1 MKTKSIIAGMLSTML
16 LAVGC
21 NKEDGGN
28 RVTPEAGVKTY
39 ASFSVSLLNQSTRAA
54 SIDPNAVTEETK
66 ISDLYIYIFNGG
78 VLETKGQITLN
89 TDNKGT
95 TALATT
101 TGTKTIYA
109 VPNYE
114 ATGAIGS
121 LQSDFEKQ
129 LIDATDIAEENGFF
143 MAGKTEATLTEKTQ
157 EQAIEDANLIKISV
171 ARGAAKVQMQFG
183 TNVPVK
189 PVVNA
194 TVSNVKFT
202 LAQQNSQ
209 TYLAK
214 LIAGEFSPKGK
225 TAEQQDNDNNGTY
238 DHLTKLPTTDD
249 ELKWINAGTTYQ
261 NTYATSKYLAENVN
275 EAPTTGNTSY
285 VLVELTVKPT
295 QTSDASG
302 NFSSSNLGEN
312 ADFWVIVKHDAA
324 SGDIIFAA
332 KEDAQNVNKIL
343 YFAAESDANTYL
355 TTNTANLTNY
365 KVVKYEKGKSYYR
378 LNIRDIRENNLTKKY
393 AVNRNHYYKVNITEI
408 SNLGF
413 NAAAG
418 TIPTNPTTPLE
429 TQTYISAD
437 ITIEAWTVVDMNE
450 PLG

>member
-54 SIDPNAVTEETK
+54 SNDLNAAAEETK

-78 VLETKGQITLN
+78 VLETKGKITLGV
-89 TDNKGT
+89 DNKGI

-109 VPNYE
+109 VANYNN
-114 ATGAIGS
+114 AQRAIGS

-129 LIDATDIAEENGFF
+129 LIAATDIAEENGFF
-143 MAGKTEATLTEKTQ
+143 MAGKTEATLTKQTEEEAKQ
-157 EQAIEDANLIKISV
+157 DAKLIKISV
-171 ARGAAKVQMQFG
+171 ARGAAKVQMQFEA
-183 TNVPVK
+183 NVPVK

-194 TVSNVKFT
+194 TVANAKFT

-214 LIAGEFSPKGK
+214 LIVEGFSPKGK
-225 TAEQQDNDNNGTY
+225 KAEQQDNDNDGTY
-238 DHLTKLPTTDD
+238 DHLTKLPTTDV
-249 ELKWINAGTTYQ
+249 EFKWINAATTYQ
-261 NTYATSKYLAENVN
+261 NTYANSKYLAENVN

-285 VLVELTVKPT
+285 VLVSLQVTPQAKADGTGAVTATPLTPGTTFYVLAKK
-295 QTSDASG
+295 
-302 NFSSSNLGEN
+302 E
-312 ADFWVIVKHDAA
+312 AA
-324 SGDIIFAA
+324 SGKITFAT
-332 KEDAQNVNKIL
+332 KEDKIL
-343 YFAAESDANTYL
+343 YFEQETDATTYKNAQVDL
-355 TTNTANLTNY
+355 ATYEVLAYTN
-365 KVVKYEKGKSYYR
+365 GISYYR
-378 LNIRDIRENNLTKKY
+378 LNIRDIRETTLTKKY

-413 NAAAG
+413 NTAAG
-418 TIPTNPTTPLE
+418 TIPTEPTTPLE
-429 TQTYISAD
+429 TQTHISAD
-437 ITIEAWTVVDMNE
+437 ITIEPWTVVDMNE

>member
-1 MKTKSIIAGMLSTML
+1 MRTKSIIAGMLSTML

-54 SIDPNAVTEETK
+54 SNDPNAVTEETK
-66 ISDLYIYIFNGG
+66 ISHLYIYIFNGG
-78 VLETKGQITLN
+78 VLETKGQITLDVN
-89 TDNKGT
+89 NKGT

-109 VPNYE
+109 VPNYD
-114 ATGAIGS
+114 AKGAIGS

-129 LIDATDIAEENGFF
+129 LIAATDIAEENGFF
-143 MAGKTEATLTEKTQ
+143 MAGKKEATLTEQ
-157 EQAIEDANLIKISV
+157 DEDAAIANPIAITV

-189 PVVNA
+189 SVVNA
-194 TVSNVKFT
+194 KVANAKFT
-202 LAQQNSQ
+202 LAQQNTQ
-209 TYLAK
+209 MYLAK
-214 LIAGEFSPKGK
+214 LIAGEFSPKGE
-225 TAEQQDNDNNGTY
+225 TAEQTDTDQDGTY
-238 DHLTKLPTTDD
+238 DHLMKLPSTDD
-249 ELKWINAGTTYQ
+249 ELKWINAGQTYQ

-275 EAPTTGNTSY
+275 KTPTTGNTSY
-285 VLVELTVKPT
+285 VLVSLQVTPQATADATGNVTATPLTPNTTFYVLAKKDA
-295 QTSDASG
+295 TSG
-302 NFSSSNLGEN
+302 K
-312 ADFWVIVKHDAA
+312 IT
-324 SGDIIFAA
+324 FAT
-332 KEDAQNVNKIL
+332 KDDKIL
-343 YFAAESDANTYL
+343 YFEQNADATTYKGTQVNL
-355 TTNTANLTNY
+355 NDYEVLEYTN
-365 KVVKYEKGKSYYR
+365 GISYYR
-378 LNIRDIRENNLTKKY
+378 LNIRDIRKTALTEKY

-413 NAAAG
+413 NTATG
-418 TIPTNPTTPLE
+418 TIPTEPTTPLE

-437 ITIEAWTVVDMNE
+437 ITIETWTVVDMNE

>member
-39 ASFSVSLLNQSTRAA
+39 ASFSVSLLNQSTRTA
-54 SIDPNAVTEETK
+54 STDPNAVTEETK
-66 ISDLYIYIFNGG
+66 IHDLYIYIFNGG
-78 VLETKGQITLN
+78 VLETKGQITLDIN
-89 TDNKGT
+89 NKGT

-109 VPNYE
+109 VPNYN
-114 ATGAIGS
+114 AKGDIGS

-143 MAGKTEATLTEKTQ
+143 MAGKTEATLTERTEEVAKQ
-157 EQAIEDANLIKISV
+157 EANLIQISV

-194 TVSNVKFT
+194 TVTNARFT
-202 LAQQNSQ
+202 LAQQNSH

-214 LIAGEFSPKGK
+214 LVDGVSPKGK
-225 TAEQQDNDNNGTY
+225 KAEQLDDDNDGTY
-238 DHLTKLPTTDD
+238 DHLMKLPTTDD
-249 ELKWINAGTTYQ
+249 ELKWIDARTTYQ

-275 EAPTTGNTSY
+275 QTPTTGNTSY
-285 VLVELTVKPT
+285 VLVSLQVTPQAKADGTGAVIATPLMPGTTFYVLAKKEPT
-295 QTSDASG
+295 SG
-302 NFSSSNLGEN
+302 K
-312 ADFWVIVKHDAA
+312 IT
-324 SGDIIFAA
+324 FAL
-332 KEDAQNVNKIL
+332 KDNQIL
-343 YFAAESDANTYL
+343 YFEQETDATTYKTAQGTILNDYEVL
-355 TTNTANLTNY
+355 TYTN
-365 KVVKYEKGKSYYR
+365 GISYYR
-378 LNIRDIRENNLTKKY
+378 LNIRDIRKTALTEKY

-413 NAAAG
+413 NTAAG
-418 TIPTNPTTPLE
+418 TIPTEPTTPLE

>member
-54 SIDPNAVTEETK
+54 SNDLNAVEAETK
-66 ISDLYIYIFNGG
+66 ISELYIYIFNGG
-78 VLETKGQITLN
+78 VLETKGKITLN
-89 TDNKGT
+89 TANKGT

-109 VPNYE
+109 VPNYN
-114 ATGAIGS
+114 ATGDIGL

-129 LIDATDIAEENGFF
+129 LIAATDIAEENGFF

-157 EQAIEDANLIKISV
+157 VQAIEEANLIKISV

-183 TNVPVK
+183 PNVPVK

-194 TVSNVKFT
+194 TVANAKFT

-209 TYLAK
+209 MYLAK

-225 TAEQQDNDNNGTY
+225 TVEQTDADTDGTY
-238 DHLTKLPTTDD
+238 DHLAKLPTTDD
-249 ELKWINAGTTYQ
+249 EFNWINAGTTYQ
-261 NTYATSKYLAENVN
+261 NTYDNSKYLAENVN
-275 EAPTTGNTSY
+275 QTPTTGNTSY
-285 VLVELTVKPT
+285 VLVSLRVTPNAKADNTGTVTNGGFTAGATFYVLAKKELT
-295 QTSDASG
+295 SG
-302 NFSSSNLGEN
+302 K
-312 ADFWVIVKHDAA
+312 IT
-324 SGDIIFAA
+324 FAL
-332 KEDAQNVNKIL
+332 KDNQIL
-343 YFAAESDANTYL
+343 YFQQKVDATTYKNAQVDL
-355 TTNTANLTNY
+355 ATYEVLEYTN
-365 KVVKYEKGKSYYR
+365 GISYYR
-378 LNIRDIRENNLTKKY
+378 LNIRDIRETTLTKKY

-413 NAAAG
+413 NTATG
-418 TIPTNPTTPLE
+418 TIPTEPTTPLE

-437 ITIEAWTVVDMNE
+437 ITIEPWTVVDMNE

>member
-39 ASFSVSLLNQSTRAA
+39 ASFSVSLLNQSTRAT
-54 SIDPNAVTEETK
+54 SNDPNAVTEETK
-66 ISDLYIYIFNGG
+66 IHDLYIYIFNGG
-78 VLETKGQITLN
+78 VLETKGQITLDIN
-89 TDNKGT
+89 NKGT

-109 VPNYE
+109 VANYNN
-114 ATGAIGS
+114 AKGDIGS

-129 LIDATDIAEENGFF
+129 LIAATDIAEENGFF
-143 MAGKTEATLTEKTQ
+143 MAGKMEATLTERTEEEAKQ
-157 EQAIEDANLIKISV
+157 EANLIQISV

-194 TVSNVKFT
+194 TVTNARFT
-202 LAQQNSQ
+202 LAQQNSH

-214 LIAGEFSPKGK
+214 LVDGVSPKGK
-225 TAEQQDNDNNGTY
+225 KAEQLDDDNDGTY
-238 DHLTKLPTTDD
+238 DHLMKLPTTDD
-249 ELKWINAGTTYQ
+249 ELKWIDARTTYQ

-275 EAPTTGNTSY
+275 QTPTTGNTSY
-285 VLVELTVKPT
+285 VLVSLQVTPQAKADGTGAVIATPLMPGTTFYVLAKKEPT
-295 QTSDASG
+295 SG
-302 NFSSSNLGEN
+302 K
-312 ADFWVIVKHDAA
+312 IT
-324 SGDIIFAA
+324 FAL
-332 KEDAQNVNKIL
+332 KDNQIL
-343 YFAAESDANTYL
+343 YFEQETDATTYKTAQGTILNDYEVL
-355 TTNTANLTNY
+355 TYTN
-365 KVVKYEKGKSYYR
+365 GISYYR
-378 LNIRDIRENNLTKKY
+378 LNIRDIRKTALTEKY

-413 NAAAG
+413 NTAAG
-418 TIPTNPTTPLE
+418 TIPTEPTTPLE

>member
-54 SIDPNAVTEETK
+54 SSDPNAVTEEIK
-66 ISDLYIYIFNGG
+66 IHDLYIYIFNGG
-78 VLETKGQITLN
+78 VLETKGQITLDIN
-89 TDNKGT
+89 NKGT

-109 VPNYE
+109 VPNYN
-114 ATGAIGS
+114 AKGDIGS

-129 LIDATDIAEENGFF
+129 LIDATDIAEENDFF
-143 MAGKTEATLTEKTQ
+143 MAGKTEATLTERTEEVAKQ
-157 EQAIEDANLIKISV
+157 EANLIQISV

-194 TVSNVKFT
+194 TVTNARFT
-202 LAQQNSQ
+202 LAQQNSH

-214 LIAGEFSPKGK
+214 LVDGVSPKGK
-225 TAEQQDNDNNGTY
+225 KAEQLDDDNDGTY
-238 DHLTKLPTTDD
+238 DHLMKLPTTDD
-249 ELKWINAGTTYQ
+249 ELKWIDARTTYQ

-275 EAPTTGNTSY
+275 QTPTTGNTSY
-285 VLVELTVKPT
+285 VLVSLQVTPQAKADGTGAVIATPLMPGTTFYVLAKKEPT
-295 QTSDASG
+295 SG
-302 NFSSSNLGEN
+302 K
-312 ADFWVIVKHDAA
+312 IT
-324 SGDIIFAA
+324 FAL
-332 KEDAQNVNKIL
+332 KDNQIL
-343 YFAAESDANTYL
+343 YFEQETDATTYKTAQGTILNDYEVL
-355 TTNTANLTNY
+355 TYTN
-365 KVVKYEKGKSYYR
+365 GISYYR
-378 LNIRDIRENNLTKKY
+378 LNIRDIRKTALTEKY

-413 NAAAG
+413 NTAAG
-418 TIPTNPTTPLE
+418 TIPTEPTTPLE

>member
-39 ASFSVSLLNQSTRAA
+39 ASFSVSLLNQSTRAT
-54 SIDPNAVTEETK
+54 SNDPNAVTEETK
-66 ISDLYIYIFNGG
+66 IHDLYIYIFNGG
-78 VLETKGQITLN
+78 VLETKGQINLN
-89 TDNKGT
+89 ANNKGT
-95 TALATT
+95 SALATT

-109 VPNYE
+109 VANYNK
-114 ATGAIGS
+114 AKGDIGS

-129 LIDATDIAEENGFF
+129 LIAATDIADENGFF
-143 MAGKTEATLTEKTQ
+143 MAGKTEATLTKRTEEEAKQ
-157 EQAIEDANLIKISV
+157 EANLIQISV

-194 TVSNVKFT
+194 TVTNARFT
-202 LAQQNSQ
+202 LAQQNSH

-214 LIAGEFSPKGK
+214 LIVNGFSSKGK
-225 TAEQQDNDNNGTY
+225 RVEQTDTDRDGTY

-249 ELKWINAGTTYQ
+249 ELKWINAVTTYD
-261 NTYATSKYLAENVN
+261 NAFDNSKYLAENVN
-275 EAPTTGNTSY
+275 ENPTTGNTSY
-285 VLVELTVKPT
+285 VLVSLQVTPQTKADGTGAVIATPLTPGTTFYVLAKKDA
-295 QTSDASG
+295 TSG
-302 NFSSSNLGEN
+302 K
-312 ADFWVIVKHDAA
+312 IT
-324 SGDIIFAA
+324 FAT
-332 KEDAQNVNKIL
+332 KDDKIL
-343 YFAAESDANTYL
+343 YFEQNADATTYKGTQVNL
-355 TTNTANLTNY
+355 NDYEVLEYTN
-365 KVVKYEKGKSYYR
+365 GISYYR
-378 LNIRDIRENNLTKKY
+378 LNIRDIRKTALIEKY

-413 NAAAG
+413 NTATG
-418 TIPTNPTTPLE
+418 TIPTDPTTPLE

-437 ITIEAWTVVDMNE
+437 ITIETWTVVDMNE

>member
-39 ASFSVSLLNQSTRAA
+39 ASFSVSLLNQSTRAT
-54 SIDPNAVTEETK
+54 SNDSNAVAEEIK
-66 ISDLYIYIFNGG
+66 INHLYIYIFNGG
-78 VLETKGQITLN
+78 VLETKGEISLD

-114 ATGAIGS
+114 AIGAIGS

-143 MAGKTEATLTEKTQ
+143 MAGKTEATLIERTEDEAKQ
-157 EQAIEDANLIKISV
+157 DVNLIDISV

-194 TVSNVKFT
+194 SVAEAKFS

-209 TYLAK
+209 MYLAK
-214 LIAGEFSPKGK
+214 LTAGEFSPKGK
-225 TAEQQDNDNNGTY
+225 TAEQKDDDQDGTY
-238 DHLTKLPTTDD
+238 DHLTKLPQADAI
-249 ELKWINAGTTYQ
+249 KWTAGLTAYDNAFANSQ
-261 NTYATSKYLAENVN
+261 YLAENVN
-275 EAPTTGNTSY
+275 QTPTTGNTSY
-285 VLVELTVKPT
+285 VLVSLQVTPQATADATGNVTQPALTPGTTFYVLAKKELT
-295 QTSDASG
+295 SG
-302 NFSSSNLGEN
+302 K
-312 ADFWVIVKHDAA
+312 IT
-324 SGDIIFAA
+324 FAT
-332 KEDAQNVNKIL
+332 KDDKIL
-343 YFAAESDANTYL
+343 YFKQESDAAAYKAAQGVDLAAYDVETY
-355 TTNTANLTNY
+355 TN
-365 KVVKYEKGKSYYR
+365 GISYYR
-378 LNIRDIRENNLTKKY
+378 LNIRDIRETTLTKKY

-413 NAAAG
+413 NTAAG
-418 TIPTNPTTPLE
+418 TIPTDPTTPLE
-429 TQTYISAD
+429 TQTHISAD
-437 ITIEAWTVVDMNE
+437 ITIEPWTVVDMNE

>member
-1 MKTKSIIAGMLSTML
+1 MKTKSIIVGMLSTML

-28 RVTPEAGVKTY
+28 LVTPEAGVKTY

-54 SIDPNAVTEETK
+54 SNDPNAVAEETK

-109 VPNYE
+109 VPNYN
-114 ATGAIGS
+114 AKGDIGS

-129 LIDATDIAEENGFF
+129 LIAATDIAEENGFF
-143 MAGKTEATLTEKTQ
+143 MAGKTEATLTKRTEDEAKQ
-157 EQAIEDANLIKISV
+157 EVNLIQISV

-189 PVVNA
+189 SVVNA
-194 TVSNVKFT
+194 TVANAKFT

-214 LIAGEFSPKGK
+214 LIEGFSPKGK
-225 TAEQQDNDNNGTY
+225 GTEQTDANQDGTY
-238 DHLTKLPTTDD
+238 DHLMKLPTTND
-249 ELKWINAGTTYQ
+249 ELKWIDAETTYQ

-275 EAPTTGNTSY
+275 ENPTTGNTSY
-285 VLVELTVKPT
+285 VLVSLQVTPQATADATGNVTATPLTPGTTFYVLAKKEV
-295 QTSDASG
+295 ASG
-302 NFSSSNLGEN
+302 K
-312 ADFWVIVKHDAA
+312 IT
-324 SGDIIFAA
+324 FAL
-332 KEDAQNVNKIL
+332 KDTQIL
-343 YFAAESDANTYL
+343 YFKQEADANAYKTVDQNVADYEVLTY
-355 TTNTANLTNY
+355 TN
-365 KVVKYEKGKSYYR
+365 GISYYR
-378 LNIRDIRENNLTKKY
+378 LNIRDIRENEQTKKY

-413 NAAAG
+413 NTAAG
-418 TIPTNPTTPLE
+418 TIPTEPTTPLE

>member
-39 ASFSVSLLNQSTRAA
+39 ASFSVSLLNQSTRAT
-54 SIDPNAVTEETK
+54 SNDPNAVTEETK
-66 ISDLYIYIFNGG
+66 IHDLYIYIFNGG
-78 VLETKGQITLN
+78 VLETKGKITLN

-109 VPNYE
+109 VANYNNALE
-114 ATGAIGS
+114 AIGS

-129 LIDATDIAEENGFF
+129 LIAATDIAEENGFF
-143 MAGKTEATLTEKTQ
+143 MAGKTEATLTERTEDEATQ
-157 EQAIEDANLIKISV
+157 DANLIKIPV
-171 ARGAAKVQMQFG
+171 ARGAAKVQMQFVA
-183 TNVPVK
+183 NVPVK

-194 TVSNVKFT
+194 TVANAKFT

-209 TYLAK
+209 MYLAK
-214 LIAGEFSPKGK
+214 LTAGEFSPKGK
-225 TAEQQDNDNNGTY
+225 TDEQKDTDNDGTY
-238 DHLTKLPTTDD
+238 DHLTKLPTTDN

-275 EAPTTGNTSY
+275 QTPTTGNTSY
-285 VLVELTVKPT
+285 VLVSLQVTPQAK
-295 QTSDASG
+295 A
-302 NFSSSNLGEN
+302 
-312 ADFWVIVKHDAA
+312 DAA
-324 SGDIIFAA
+324 GTVTNGGFTAGTTFYVLAKKDATSGKITFAL
-332 KEDAQNVNKIL
+332 KDNQIL
-343 YFAAESDANTYL
+343 YFGQETDATTYKNAQGDL
-355 TTNTANLTNY
+355 ATYEVLEYTN
-365 KVVKYEKGKSYYR
+365 GISYYR
-378 LNIRDIRENNLTKKY
+378 LNIRDIRETTLTKKY

-413 NAAAG
+413 NTAAG
-418 TIPTNPTTPLE
+418 TIPTEPTTPLE
-429 TQTYISAD
+429 TQTHISAD
-437 ITIEAWTVVDMNE
+437 ITIEPWTVVDMNE

>member
-1 MKTKSIIAGMLSTML
+1 M
-16 LAVGC
+16 
-21 NKEDGGN
+21 
-28 RVTPEAGVKTY
+28 
-39 ASFSVSLLNQSTRAA
+39 F
-54 SIDPNAVTEETK
+54 
-66 ISDLYIYIFNGG
+66 
-78 VLETKGQITLN
+78 
-89 TDNKGT
+89 
-95 TALATT
+95 
-101 TGTKTIYA
+101 
-109 VPNYE
+109 
-114 ATGAIGS
+114 
-121 LQSDFEKQ
+121 
-129 LIDATDIAEENGFF
+129 
-143 MAGKTEATLTEKTQ
+143 
-157 EQAIEDANLIKISV
+157 
-171 ARGAAKVQMQFG
+171 
-183 TNVPVK
+183 
-189 PVVNA
+189 
-194 TVSNVKFT
+194 
-202 LAQQNSQ
+202 
-209 TYLAK
+209 LAK
-214 LIAGEFSPKGK
+214 YTYGYMGDVGQ
-225 TAEQQDNDNNGTY
+225 TDTDNNGTY

-249 ELKWINAGTTYQ
+249 ELKWINAVTTYD
-261 NTYATSKYLAENVN
+261 NAFNNSKYLAENVN
-275 EAPTTGNTSY
+275 QTPTTGNTSY

>member
-54 SIDPNAVTEETK
+54 SNDPNAVETETK

-78 VLETKGQITLN
+78 VLETKGKITLGV
-89 TDNKGT
+89 DNKGT
-95 TALATT
+95 SALATT

-109 VPNYE
+109 VPNYS
-114 ATGAIGS
+114 AKGAIGS

-129 LIDATDIAEENGFF
+129 LIAATDIAEENGFF
-143 MAGKTEATLTEKTQ
+143 MAGKTEATLTKRTEEEAKQ
-157 EQAIEDANLIKISV
+157 EANLIQISV

-194 TVSNVKFT
+194 TVTNARFT
-202 LAQQNSQ
+202 LAQQNSH

-214 LIAGEFSPKGK
+214 LVDGVSPKGK
-225 TAEQQDNDNNGTY
+225 KAEQEDKENDGTY
-238 DHLTKLPTTDD
+238 DHLMKLPTTDD
-249 ELKWINAGTTYQ
+249 EFKWINAGTTYQ

-275 EAPTTGNTSY
+275 ENPTTGNTSY
-285 VLVELTVKPT
+285 VLVSLQVTPLAKANGDGNVIETPLTPGTTFYV
-295 QTSDASG
+295 
-302 NFSSSNLGEN
+302 L
-312 ADFWVIVKHDAA
+312 
-324 SGDIIFAA
+324 A
-332 KEDAQNVNKIL
+332 KEEVSSGKITFASKDDKIL
-343 YFAAESDANTYL
+343 YFEQETDANTYK
-355 TTNTANLTNY
+355 TVDQSVADY
-365 KVVKYEKGKSYYR
+365 KVLKYTNGISYYR
-378 LNIRDIRENNLTKKY
+378 LNIRDIRKTNLTEKY

-413 NAAAG
+413 NTAAG
-418 TIPTNPTTPLE
+418 TIPTDPTTPLE

>member
-39 ASFSVSLLNQSTRAA
+39 ASFSVSLLNQSTRTAA
-54 SIDPNAVTEETK
+54 NDPNANDNETK
-66 ISDLYIYIFNGG
+66 ISDLNIYIFNGG
-78 VLETKGQITLN
+78 VLETKGKITLN

-109 VPNYE
+109 VANYNN
-114 ATGAIGS
+114 AQGAIGS

-129 LIDATDIAEENGFF
+129 LIAATDIAEENGFF
-143 MAGKTEATLTEKTQ
+143 MAGKTEATLTERTQ

-171 ARGAAKVQMQFG
+171 ARGAAKVQMQFVA
-183 TNVPVK
+183 NVPVK

-194 TVSNVKFT
+194 TVADAKFT

-209 TYLAK
+209 MYLAK
-214 LIAGEFSPKGK
+214 LTAGEFSPMGK
-225 TAEQQDNDNNGTY
+225 TAEQTDADVDGTY
-238 DHLTKLPTTDD
+238 DHLTKLPQEDVI
-249 ELKWINAGTTYQ
+249 KWTNGLTTYD
-261 NTYATSKYLAENVN
+261 NTFANSQYLAENVN

-285 VLVELTVKPT
+285 VLVSLQVTPQATADATGNVTQTALTPGTTFYVLAKKELT
-295 QTSDASG
+295 SG
-302 NFSSSNLGEN
+302 K
-312 ADFWVIVKHDAA
+312 IT
-324 SGDIIFAA
+324 FAL
-332 KEDAQNVNKIL
+332 KDNQIL
-343 YFAAESDANTYL
+343 YFKQEVDATTYKNTQVDLATYNVE
-355 TTNTANLTNY
+355 TYTD
-365 KVVKYEKGKSYYR
+365 GISYYR
-378 LNIRDIRENNLTKKY
+378 LNIRDIRETTLIKKY

-413 NAAAG
+413 NTAAG
-418 TIPTNPTTPLE
+418 TIPTEPTTPLE
-429 TQTYISAD
+429 TQTHISAD
-437 ITIEAWTVVDMNE
+437 ITIEPWTVVDMNE

>member
-54 SIDPNAVTEETK
+54 STDPNAVTEETK
-66 ISDLYIYIFNGG
+66 IRDLNIYIFNGG
-78 VLETKGQITLN
+78 VLETKGRITLN
-89 TDNKGT
+89 TDNKGI

-109 VPNYE
+109 VANYNN
-114 ATGAIGS
+114 AQGAIGS

-129 LIDATDIAEENGFF
+129 LIAATDIAEENGFF
-143 MAGKTEATLTEKTQ
+143 MAGKTEATLTEQ
-157 EQAIEDANLIKISV
+157 DENAAIANPIAITV

-183 TNVPVK
+183 DNVPVK
-189 PVVNA
+189 SVVNA
-194 TVSNVKFT
+194 TVANAKFT

-209 TYLAK
+209 MYLAK
-214 LIAGEFSPKGK
+214 LTAGEFSPRGT
-225 TAEQQDNDNNGTY
+225 TAEQKDDDRDGTY
-238 DHLTKLPTTDD
+238 DHLTKLPTTDV
-249 ELKWINAGTTYQ
+249 EFKWINAATTYQ

-285 VLVELTVKPT
+285 VLVSLQVTPQAKADGTGAVIATPLMPGTTFYVLAKKEPT
-295 QTSDASG
+295 SG
-302 NFSSSNLGEN
+302 K
-312 ADFWVIVKHDAA
+312 IT
-324 SGDIIFAA
+324 FAL
-332 KEDAQNVNKIL
+332 KDNQIL
-343 YFAAESDANTYL
+343 YFEQETDATTYKTAQGTILNDYEVL
-355 TTNTANLTNY
+355 TYTN
-365 KVVKYEKGKSYYR
+365 GISYYR
-378 LNIRDIRENNLTKKY
+378 LNIRDIRKTALTEKY

-413 NAAAG
+413 NTAAG
-418 TIPTNPTTPLE
+418 TIPTEPTTPLE

>member
-1 MKTKSIIAGMLSTML
+1 MRTKSIIAGMLSTML

-54 SIDPNAVTEETK
+54 SNDPNAVTEETK
-66 ISDLYIYIFNGG
+66 ISHLYIYIFNGG
-78 VLETKGQITLN
+78 VLETKGQITLDVN
-89 TDNKGT
+89 NKGT

-109 VPNYE
+109 VPNYD
-114 ATGAIGS
+114 AKGAIGS

-129 LIDATDIAEENGFF
+129 LIAATDIAEENGFF
-143 MAGKTEATLTEKTQ
+143 MAGKKEATLTEQ
-157 EQAIEDANLIKISV
+157 DEDVAIANPIAITV

-189 PVVNA
+189 SVVNA
-194 TVSNVKFT
+194 KVANAKFT
-202 LAQQNSQ
+202 LAQQNTQ
-209 TYLAK
+209 MYLAK
-214 LIAGEFSPKGK
+214 LIAGEFSPKGE
-225 TAEQQDNDNNGTY
+225 TAEQIDAAQDGTY
-238 DHLTKLPTTDD
+238 DHLMKLPSTDD
-249 ELKWINAGTTYQ
+249 ELKWINAGQTYQ

-275 EAPTTGNTSY
+275 ETPTTGNTSY
-285 VLVELTVKPT
+285 VLVCLQVTPQATADATGNVTATPLTPNTTFYVLAKKDA
-295 QTSDASG
+295 TSG
-302 NFSSSNLGEN
+302 K
-312 ADFWVIVKHDAA
+312 IT
-324 SGDIIFAA
+324 FAT
-332 KEDAQNVNKIL
+332 KDDKIL
-343 YFAAESDANTYL
+343 YFEQNADATTYKGTQGNL
-355 TTNTANLTNY
+355 NNYEVLEYTN
-365 KVVKYEKGKSYYR
+365 GISYYR
-378 LNIRDIRENNLTKKY
+378 LNIRDIRKTALTEKY

-413 NAAAG
+413 NTATG
-418 TIPTNPTTPLE
+418 TIPTDPTTPLE

-437 ITIEAWTVVDMNE
+437 ITIETWTVVDMNE

>member
-1 MKTKSIIAGMLSTML
+1 MRTKSIIAGMLSTML

-54 SIDPNAVTEETK
+54 SNDSNAVTEETK

-95 TALATT
+95 SALATT

-109 VPNYE
+109 VPNYS
-114 ATGAIGS
+114 AKGDIGS

-129 LIDATDIAEENGFF
+129 LIAATDIAEENGFF
-143 MAGKTEATLTEKTQ
+143 MAGKTEATLTERTEDEAKQ
-157 EQAIEDANLIKISV
+157 DANLIKISV

-194 TVSNVKFT
+194 TVTNARFT
-202 LAQQNSQ
+202 LAQQNSH

-214 LIAGEFSPKGK
+214 LIVNGFSSKGK
-225 TAEQQDNDNNGTY
+225 SDEQIDADQDGTY

-249 ELKWINAGTTYQ
+249 ELKWINAVTTYD
-261 NTYATSKYLAENVN
+261 NAFDNSKYLAENVN
-275 EAPTTGNTSY
+275 QTPTTGNTSY
-285 VLVELTVKPT
+285 VLVSLQVTPQATADGAGNVINTPLTNGTTFYVLAKKELT
-295 QTSDASG
+295 SG
-302 NFSSSNLGEN
+302 K
-312 ADFWVIVKHDAA
+312 IT
-324 SGDIIFAA
+324 FAL
-332 KEDAQNVNKIL
+332 KDNQIL
-343 YFAAESDANTYL
+343 YFKQETDATTYK
-355 TTNTANLTNY
+355 TTQGDLNDYEVLEYTN
-365 KVVKYEKGKSYYR
+365 GISYYR
-378 LNIRDIRENNLTKKY
+378 LNIRDIRKTALIEKY

-413 NAAAG
+413 NTAAG
-418 TIPTNPTTPLE
+418 TIPTDPTTPLE

>member
-39 ASFSVSLLNQSTRAA
+39 ASFSVSLLNQSTRAT
-54 SIDPNAVTEETK
+54 SNDPNAVTEETK
-66 ISDLYIYIFNGG
+66 IHDLYIYIFNGG
-78 VLETKGQITLN
+78 VLETKGKISLD
-89 TDNKGT
+89 TDNKGI

-109 VPNYE
+109 VSNYNN
-114 ATGAIGS
+114 AKGDIGS

-129 LIDATDIAEENGFF
+129 LIAATDIAEENGFF
-143 MAGKTEATLTEKTQ
+143 MAGKTEATLIARTEDEAKQ
-157 EQAIEDANLIKISV
+157 DANLIKISV

-194 TVSNVKFT
+194 KVANAKFT

-209 TYLAK
+209 MYLAK
-214 LIAGEFSPKGK
+214 LVDGVSPKGK
-225 TAEQQDNDNNGTY
+225 TAEQTDADRDGTY

-249 ELKWINAGTTYQ
+249 ELKWINAVTTYD
-261 NTYATSKYLAENVN
+261 NAFDNSKYLAENVN
-275 EAPTTGNTSY
+275 ENPTTGNTSY
-285 VLVELTVKPT
+285 VLVSLQVTPQAKADGTGNVIETPLTPGTTFYVLAKK
-295 QTSDASG
+295 
-302 NFSSSNLGEN
+302 E
-312 ADFWVIVKHDAA
+312 AA
-324 SGDIIFAA
+324 SGKITFAT
-332 KEDAQNVNKIL
+332 KEGKIL
-343 YFAAESDANTYL
+343 YFEQETDAATYKNAQVDL
-355 TTNTANLTNY
+355 TTYEVLAYTN
-365 KVVKYEKGKSYYR
+365 GISYYR
-378 LNIRDIRENNLTKKY
+378 LNIRDIRETDLTKKY

-413 NAAAG
+413 NTAAG
-418 TIPTNPTTPLE
+418 TIPTTPTTPLE

>member
-39 ASFSVSLLNQSTRAA
+39 ASFSVSLLNQSTRAT
-54 SIDPNAVTEETK
+54 SNDPNAVTEETK
-66 ISDLYIYIFNGG
+66 IHDLYIYIFNGG
-78 VLETKGQITLN
+78 VLETKGKITLN

-109 VPNYE
+109 VANYNN
-114 ATGAIGS
+114 AQGAIGS

-129 LIDATDIAEENGFF
+129 LIAATDIAEENGFF
-143 MAGKTEATLTEKTQ
+143 MAGKTEATLTERTEDEATQ
-157 EQAIEDANLIKISV
+157 DVNLIKISV
-171 ARGAAKVQMQFG
+171 ARGAAKVQMQFVA
-183 TNVPVK
+183 NVPVK

-194 TVSNVKFT
+194 TVADAKFT

-209 TYLAK
+209 MYLAK
-214 LIAGEFSPKGK
+214 LTAGEFSPSGT
-225 TAEQQDNDNNGTY
+225 TAEQKDDDRDGTY
-238 DHLTKLPTTDD
+238 DHLTKLPTTDV
-249 ELKWINAGTTYQ
+249 EFKWINAATTYQ
-261 NTYATSKYLAENVN
+261 NTYANSKYLAENVN
-275 EAPTTGNTSY
+275 ETPTTGNTSY
-285 VLVELTVKPT
+285 VLVSLQVTPQATADATGNVT
-295 QTSDASG
+295 QTPLTPGTTFYVLAKKDATSG
-302 NFSSSNLGEN
+302 K
-312 ADFWVIVKHDAA
+312 IT
-324 SGDIIFAA
+324 FAT
-332 KEDAQNVNKIL
+332 KDDKIL
-343 YFAAESDANTYL
+343 YFEQNADATTYKGTQVNL
-355 TTNTANLTNY
+355 NDYEVLEYTN
-365 KVVKYEKGKSYYR
+365 GISYYR
-378 LNIRDIRENNLTKKY
+378 LNIRDIRKTALTEKY

-413 NAAAG
+413 NTATG
-418 TIPTNPTTPLE
+418 TIPTDPTTPLE

-437 ITIEAWTVVDMNE
+437 ITIETWTVVDMNE

>member
-39 ASFSVSLLNQSTRAA
+39 ASFSVSLLNQSTRAT
-54 SIDPNAVTEETK
+54 SNDPNAVTEETK
-66 ISDLYIYIFNGG
+66 IHDLYIYIFNGG
-78 VLETKGQITLN
+78 VLETKGQINLN
-89 TDNKGT
+89 ANNKGT
-95 TALATT
+95 SALATT

-109 VPNYE
+109 VPNYN

-129 LIDATDIAEENGFF
+129 LIAATDIAEENGFF
-143 MAGKTEATLTEKTQ
+143 MAGKMEATLTEQ
-157 EQAIEDANLIKISV
+157 NEDAAIANPIAINV
-171 ARGAAKVQMQFG
+171 ARGAAKVQMQFVA
-183 TNVPVK
+183 NVPVK

-194 TVSNVKFT
+194 TVTNARFT
-202 LAQQNSQ
+202 LAQQNSH

-214 LIAGEFSPKGK
+214 LIVNGFSSKGK
-225 TAEQQDNDNNGTY
+225 RVEQTDTDRDGTY

-249 ELKWINAGTTYQ
+249 ELKWINAVTTYD
-261 NTYATSKYLAENVN
+261 NAFDNSKYLAENVN
-275 EAPTTGNTSY
+275 ENPTTGNTSY
-285 VLVELTVKPT
+285 VLVSLQVTPQTKADDTGTVIATPLTPGTTFYVLAKKDA
-295 QTSDASG
+295 TSG
-302 NFSSSNLGEN
+302 K
-312 ADFWVIVKHDAA
+312 IT
-324 SGDIIFAA
+324 FAT
-332 KEDAQNVNKIL
+332 KDDKIL
-343 YFAAESDANTYL
+343 YFEQNADATTYKG
-355 TTNTANLTNY
+355 TQVNLND
-365 KVVKYEKGKSYYR
+365 YEVLEYTKGISYYR
-378 LNIRDIRENNLTKKY
+378 LNIRDIRKTALTEKY

-413 NAAAG
+413 NTATD
-418 TIPTNPTTPLE
+418 TIPTDPTTPLE

-437 ITIEAWTVVDMNE
+437 ITIETWTVVDMNE

>member
-39 ASFSVSLLNQSTRAA
+39 ASFSVSLLNQSTRAT
-54 SIDPNAVTEETK
+54 SNDPNAVTEETK
-66 ISDLYIYIFNGG
+66 IHDLYIYIFNGG
-78 VLETKGQITLN
+78 VLETKGKIILN
-89 TDNKGT
+89 ADNKGT
-95 TALATT
+95 SALATT

-109 VPNYE
+109 VANYNN
-114 ATGAIGS
+114 AKGDIGS

-129 LIDATDIAEENGFF
+129 LIAATDIAEENGFF
-143 MAGKTEATLTEKTQ
+143 MAGKMEATLTERTEEEAKQ
-157 EQAIEDANLIKISV
+157 EANLIQISV

-194 TVSNVKFT
+194 TVTNARFT
-202 LAQQNSQ
+202 LAQQNSH

-214 LIAGEFSPKGK
+214 LIVNGFSPKGK
-225 TAEQQDNDNNGTY
+225 TAEQTDANTDGTY
-238 DHLTKLPTTDD
+238 DHLAKLPTTDD
-249 ELKWINAGTTYQ
+249 EFKWINAGTTYQ
-261 NTYATSKYLAENVN
+261 NTYADSKYLAENVN

-285 VLVELTVKPT
+285 VLVSLQVTPQATADATGNVTATHLTPNTTFYVLAKKDA
-295 QTSDASG
+295 TSG
-302 NFSSSNLGEN
+302 K
-312 ADFWVIVKHDAA
+312 IT
-324 SGDIIFAA
+324 FAT
-332 KEDAQNVNKIL
+332 KDDKIL
-343 YFAAESDANTYL
+343 YFEQNADATTYKGTQVNL
-355 TTNTANLTNY
+355 NDYEVLEYTN
-365 KVVKYEKGKSYYR
+365 GISYYR
-378 LNIRDIRENNLTKKY
+378 LNIRDIRKTALTEKY

-413 NAAAG
+413 NTATG
-418 TIPTNPTTPLE
+418 TIPTEPTTPLE
-429 TQTYISAD
+429 TQTHISAD
-437 ITIEAWTVVDMNE
+437 ITIEPWTVVDMNE

>member
-1 MKTKSIIAGMLSTML
+1 MRTKSIIAGMLSTML

-54 SIDPNAVTEETK
+54 SNDPNAVTEETK
-66 ISDLYIYIFNGG
+66 ISHLYIYIFNGG

-89 TDNKGT
+89 VNNKGT

-109 VPNYE
+109 VPNYD
-114 ATGAIGS
+114 AKGAIGS

-129 LIDATDIAEENGFF
+129 LIAATDIAEENGFF
-143 MAGKTEATLTEKTQ
+143 MAGKKEATLTEQ
-157 EQAIEDANLIKISV
+157 DEDVAIANPIAITV

-189 PVVNA
+189 SVVNA
-194 TVSNVKFT
+194 KVANAKFT
-202 LAQQNSQ
+202 LAQQNTQ
-209 TYLAK
+209 MYLAK
-214 LIAGEFSPKGK
+214 LIAGEFSPKGE
-225 TAEQQDNDNNGTY
+225 TAEQIDAAQDGTY
-238 DHLTKLPTTDD
+238 DHLMKLPSTDD
-249 ELKWINAGTTYQ
+249 ELKWINAGQTYQ

-275 EAPTTGNTSY
+275 ETPTTGNTSY
-285 VLVELTVKPT
+285 VLVCLQVTPQATADATGNVTATPLTPNTTFYVLAKKDA
-295 QTSDASG
+295 TSG
-302 NFSSSNLGEN
+302 K
-312 ADFWVIVKHDAA
+312 IT
-324 SGDIIFAA
+324 FAT
-332 KEDAQNVNKIL
+332 KDDKIL
-343 YFAAESDANTYL
+343 YFEQNADATTYKGTQGNL
-355 TTNTANLTNY
+355 NNYEVLEYTN
-365 KVVKYEKGKSYYR
+365 GISYYR
-378 LNIRDIRENNLTKKY
+378 LNIRDIRKTALTEKY

-413 NAAAG
+413 NTATG
-418 TIPTNPTTPLE
+418 TIPTDPTTPLE

-437 ITIEAWTVVDMNE
+437 ITIETWTVVDMNE

>member
-1 MKTKSIIAGMLSTML
+1 MLSTML

-39 ASFSVSLLNQSTRAA
+39 ASFSVSLLNQSTRAT
-54 SIDPNAVTEETK
+54 SNDPNAVTEETK
-66 ISDLYIYIFNGG
+66 IHDLYIYIFNGG
-78 VLETKGQITLN
+78 VLETKGQIILN
-89 TDNKGT
+89 ADNKGT
-95 TALATT
+95 SALATT

-109 VPNYE
+109 VANYNN
-114 ATGAIGS
+114 AKGDIGS

-129 LIDATDIAEENGFF
+129 LIAATDIAEENGFF
-143 MAGKTEATLTEKTQ
+143 MAGKTEATLTERTEEEAKQ
-157 EQAIEDANLIKISV
+157 EANLIQISV

-194 TVSNVKFT
+194 TVTNARFT
-202 LAQQNSQ
+202 LAQQNSH

-214 LIAGEFSPKGK
+214 LIVNGFSSKGK
-225 TAEQQDNDNNGTY
+225 RVEQTDADRDGTY

-249 ELKWINAGTTYQ
+249 ELKWINAVTTYD
-261 NTYATSKYLAENVN
+261 NAFDNSKYLAENVN
-275 EAPTTGNTSY
+275 ENPTTGNTSY
-285 VLVELTVKPT
+285 VLVSLQVTPQATADATGNVTQPALTPGTTFYVLAKK
-295 QTSDASG
+295 
-302 NFSSSNLGEN
+302 E
-312 ADFWVIVKHDAA
+312 AA
-324 SGDIIFAA
+324 SGKITFAS
-332 KEDAQNVNKIL
+332 KDDKIL
-343 YFAAESDANTYL
+343 YFSQASDATAYKAAQDVDLAAYNVETY
-355 TTNTANLTNY
+355 TN
-365 KVVKYEKGKSYYR
+365 GISYYR
-378 LNIRDIRENNLTKKY
+378 LNIRDIRKTALTEKY

-413 NAAAG
+413 NTAAG
-418 TIPTNPTTPLE
+418 TIPTDPTTPLE
-429 TQTYISAD
+429 TQTFISAD

>member
-54 SIDPNAVTEETK
+54 SNDPNAVTEETK
-66 ISDLYIYIFNGG
+66 ISHLYIYIFNGG
-78 VLETKGQITLN
+78 VLETKGQITLDVN
-89 TDNKGT
+89 NKGT

-109 VPNYE
+109 VPNYN
-114 ATGAIGS
+114 AKGAIGS

-129 LIDATDIAEENGFF
+129 LIAATDIAEENGFF
-143 MAGKTEATLTEKTQ
+143 MAGKTEATLIERTE
-157 EQAIEDANLIKISV
+157 ADAKQDGNLIKISV

-194 TVSNVKFT
+194 TVADAKFT

-214 LIAGEFSPKGK
+214 LVDGVSPKGK
-225 TAEQQDNDNNGTY
+225 KAEQLDDDNDGTY
-238 DHLTKLPTTDD
+238 DHLMKLPTTDD
-249 ELKWINAGTTYQ
+249 ELKWIDAGTTYQ
-261 NTYATSKYLAENVN
+261 NTYADSKYLAENVN

-285 VLVELTVKPT
+285 VLVSLQVTPRTKADDTGAVIATPLTPGTTFYVLAKKEA
-295 QTSDASG
+295 TSG
-302 NFSSSNLGEN
+302 K
-312 ADFWVIVKHDAA
+312 IT
-324 SGDIIFAA
+324 FAT
-332 KEDAQNVNKIL
+332 KEDKIL
-343 YFAAESDANTYL
+343 YFEQNADATTYKGTQVNL
-355 TTNTANLTNY
+355 DDYEVLEYTN
-365 KVVKYEKGKSYYR
+365 GISYYR
-378 LNIRDIRENNLTKKY
+378 LNIRDIRETDLTKKY

-413 NAAAG
+413 NTAAG
-418 TIPTNPTTPLE
+418 TIPTDPTTPLE
-429 TQTYISAD
+429 TQTFISAD

>member
-54 SIDPNAVTEETK
+54 SNDPNAVAEETK

-89 TDNKGT
+89 TANKGT

-109 VPNYE
+109 VPNYS
-114 ATGAIGS
+114 AKGDIGS

-129 LIDATDIAEENGFF
+129 LIAATDIAEENGFF

-157 EQAIEDANLIKISV
+157 EQAIEEANLIKISV

-183 TNVPVK
+183 TSVPVK

-194 TVSNVKFT
+194 SVADAKFT
-202 LAQQNSQ
+202 LAQQNTQ
-209 TYLAK
+209 MYLAK
-214 LIAGEFSPKGK
+214 LAAGEVSPEGK
-225 TAEQQDNDNNGTY
+225 TDEQKDENPADGTY
-238 DHLTKLPTTDD
+238 DHLKALPEKDAIVWT
-249 ELKWINAGTTYQ
+249 NALTAYD
-261 NTYATSKYLAENVN
+261 NTFANSQYLAENVN
-275 EAPTTGNTSY
+275 QTPTTGNTSY
-285 VLVELTVKPT
+285 VLVSLQVTPQAK
-295 QTSDASG
+295 A
-302 NFSSSNLGEN
+302 
-312 ADFWVIVKHDAA
+312 DAA
-324 SGDIIFAA
+324 GTVTTTPLATGTTFYVLAKNEATSGKITFAT
-332 KEDAQNVNKIL
+332 KDDQIL
-343 YFAAESDANTYL
+343 YFEQETDATTYKNTQVELATYEVL
-355 TTNTANLTNY
+355 EYTN
-365 KVVKYEKGKSYYR
+365 GISYYR
-378 LNIRDIRENNLTKKY
+378 LNIRDIRETELTKKY

-413 NAAAG
+413 NTAAG
-418 TIPTNPTTPLE
+418 TIPTEPTTPLE

-437 ITIEAWTVVDMNE
+437 ITIEAWTVVDMYE

>member
-54 SIDPNAVTEETK
+54 SNDPNAVTEETK

-109 VPNYE
+109 VSNYN
-114 ATGAIGS
+114 AKGDIGS

-183 TNVPVK
+183 NNVPVK

-194 TVSNVKFT
+194 TVAEAKFT

-214 LIAGEFSPKGK
+214 LIVGGFSSKGK
-225 TAEQQDNDNNGTY
+225 STEQLDDDNDGTY
-238 DHLTKLPTTDD
+238 DHLMKLPTTDD
-249 ELKWINAGTTYQ
+249 ELKWIDAGLTYQ

-275 EAPTTGNTSY
+275 QTPTTGNTSY
-285 VLVELTVKPT
+285 VLVRLQVTPQAKADGTGNVIETPLTPGTTFYVLAKKE
-295 QTSDASG
+295 AVSG
-302 NFSSSNLGEN
+302 K
-312 ADFWVIVKHDAA
+312 IT
-324 SGDIIFAA
+324 FAT
-332 KEDAQNVNKIL
+332 KDDKIL
-343 YFAAESDANTYL
+343 YFEQNTDATTYQG
-355 TTNTANLTNY
+355 TQANLNDYEVLKYTN
-365 KVVKYEKGKSYYR
+365 GISYYR
-378 LNIRDIRENNLTKKY
+378 LNIRDIRENDLTKKY

-413 NAAAG
+413 NTAAG
-418 TIPTNPTTPLE
+418 TIPTEPTTPLE

>member
-1 MKTKSIIAGMLSTML
+1 MRTKSIIAGMLSTML

-54 SIDPNAVTEETK
+54 SNDPNAVTEETK
-66 ISDLYIYIFNGG
+66 ISHLYIYIFNGG
-78 VLETKGQITLN
+78 VLETKGQITLDVN
-89 TDNKGT
+89 NKGT

-109 VPNYE
+109 VPNYD
-114 ATGAIGS
+114 AKGAIGS

-129 LIDATDIAEENGFF
+129 LIAATDIAEENGFF
-143 MAGKTEATLTEKTQ
+143 MAGKKEATLTEQ
-157 EQAIEDANLIKISV
+157 DEDVAIANPIAITV

-189 PVVNA
+189 SVVNA
-194 TVSNVKFT
+194 KVANAKFT
-202 LAQQNSQ
+202 LAQQNTQ
-209 TYLAK
+209 MYLAK
-214 LIAGEFSPKGK
+214 LIAGEFSPKGE
-225 TAEQQDNDNNGTY
+225 TAEQIDAAQDGTY
-238 DHLTKLPTTDD
+238 DHLMKLPSTDD
-249 ELKWINAGTTYQ
+249 ELKWINAGQTYQ

-275 EAPTTGNTSY
+275 ETPTTGNTSY
-285 VLVELTVKPT
+285 VLVCLQVTPQATADATGNVTATPLTPNTTFYVLAKKDA
-295 QTSDASG
+295 TSG
-302 NFSSSNLGEN
+302 K
-312 ADFWVIVKHDAA
+312 IT
-324 SGDIIFAA
+324 FAT
-332 KEDAQNVNKIL
+332 KDDKIL
-343 YFAAESDANTYL
+343 YFEQNADATTYKGTQGNL
-355 TTNTANLTNY
+355 NNYEVLEYTN
-365 KVVKYEKGKSYYR
+365 GISYYR
-378 LNIRDIRENNLTKKY
+378 LNIRDIRKTALTEKY

-413 NAAAG
+413 NTATG

-437 ITIEAWTVVDMNE
+437 ITIETWTVVDMNE

>member
-39 ASFSVSLLNQSTRAA
+39 ASFSVSLLNQSTRVA
-54 SIDPNAVTEETK
+54 SNDSNAVVEETK
-66 ISDLYIYIFNGG
+66 INHLYIYIFNGG

-114 ATGAIGS
+114 APGAIGS
-121 LQSDFEKQ
+121 LLSDFEKQ

-143 MAGKTEATLTEKTQ
+143 MAGKTEATLIERTEDEAKQ
-157 EQAIEDANLIKISV
+157 DANLIKISV
-171 ARGAAKVQMQFG
+171 ARGAAKVQMQFEA
-183 TNVPVK
+183 NVPVK

-194 TVSNVKFT
+194 TVTNARFT
-202 LAQQNSQ
+202 LAQQNSH

-214 LIAGEFSPKGK
+214 LIVNGFSSKGK
-225 TAEQQDNDNNGTY
+225 SAEQTDADRDGTY

-249 ELKWINAGTTYQ
+249 ELKWINAVTTYD
-261 NTYATSKYLAENVN
+261 NAFDNSKYLAENVN
-275 EAPTTGNTSY
+275 ENPTTGNTSY
-285 VLVELTVKPT
+285 VLVSLQVTPQATADAAGNVTETPLMSGTTFYVLAKKEV
-295 QTSDASG
+295 ASG
-302 NFSSSNLGEN
+302 K
-312 ADFWVIVKHDAA
+312 IT
-324 SGDIIFAA
+324 FAT
-332 KEDAQNVNKIL
+332 KDDKIL
-343 YFAAESDANTYL
+343 YFEQNADATTYQR
-355 TTNTANLTNY
+355 TQTNLNDYEVLEYTNG
-365 KVVKYEKGKSYYR
+365 VSYYR
-378 LNIRDIRENNLTKKY
+378 LNIRDIRKTALTEKY

-408 SNLGF
+408 SYLGF
-413 NAAAG
+413 NTAAG
-418 TIPTNPTTPLE
+418 TIPTDPTTPLE
-429 TQTYISAD
+429 TQTYISAN

>member
-54 SIDPNAVTEETK
+54 SNDSNADEKETK
-66 ISDLYIYIFNGG
+66 IRDLNIYIFNGG

-109 VPNYE
+109 VANYNN
-114 ATGAIGS
+114 AQGAIGS

-129 LIDATDIAEENGFF
+129 LIAATDIAEENGFF
-143 MAGKTEATLTEKTQ
+143 MAGKTEATLTERTEDEATQ
-157 EQAIEDANLIKISV
+157 DANLIKISV
-171 ARGAAKVQMQFG
+171 ARGAAKVQMQFVA
-183 TNVPVK
+183 NVPVK

-194 TVSNVKFT
+194 TVADAKFT

-209 TYLAK
+209 MYLAK
-214 LIAGEFSPKGK
+214 LTAGEFSPKGK
-225 TAEQQDNDNNGTY
+225 TAEQTDADGDGTY
-238 DHLTKLPTTDD
+238 DHLTKLPTDAI
-249 ELKWINAGTTYQ
+249 KWTNGLTTYD
-261 NTYATSKYLAENVN
+261 NTFANSQYLAENVN
-275 EAPTTGNTSY
+275 ETPTTGNTSY
-285 VLVELTVKPT
+285 VLVSLQVTPQATADATGNVTATPLVAGTTFYVLAKKEL
-295 QTSDASG
+295 ASG
-302 NFSSSNLGEN
+302 K
-312 ADFWVIVKHDAA
+312 IT
-324 SGDIIFAA
+324 FAT
-332 KEDAQNVNKIL
+332 KENKIL
-343 YFAAESDANTYL
+343 YFKQESDAAAYKGTQ
-355 TTNTANLTNY
+355 ANLNDYEVLEYTN
-365 KVVKYEKGKSYYR
+365 GISYYR
-378 LNIRDIRENNLTKKY
+378 LNIRDIRKTALTEKY

-413 NAAAG
+413 NTATG
-418 TIPTNPTTPLE
+418 TIPTDPTTPLE

-437 ITIEAWTVVDMNE
+437 ITIETWTVVDMNE

>member
-28 RVTPEAGVKTY
+28 LVTPEAGVKTY

-54 SIDPNAVTEETK
+54 SNDLNAVTEETK

-109 VPNYE
+109 VPNYN
-114 ATGAIGS
+114 ATGDIGS

-129 LIDATDIAEENGFF
+129 LIAATDIAEENGFF

-157 EQAIEDANLIKISV
+157 VQAIEDANLIKISV
-171 ARGAAKVQMQFG
+171 ARGAAKVQMQFEA
-183 TNVPVK
+183 NVPVK

-194 TVSNVKFT
+194 TVANAKFT
-202 LAQQNSQ
+202 LAQQNSH

-214 LIAGEFSPKGK
+214 LIVDGVSPKGK
-225 TAEQQDNDNNGTY
+225 SAEQTDADQDGTY
-238 DHLTKLPTTDD
+238 DHLVKLPQTDAI
-249 ELKWINAGTTYQ
+249 KWTAGLTAYDNAFANSQ
-261 NTYATSKYLAENVN
+261 YLAENVN
-275 EAPTTGNTSY
+275 QTPTTGNTSY
-285 VLVELTVKPT
+285 VLVSLQVTPQAKADGTGNVIETPLTPGTTFYVLAKK
-295 QTSDASG
+295 
-302 NFSSSNLGEN
+302 E
-312 ADFWVIVKHDAA
+312 AA
-324 SGDIIFAA
+324 SGKITFAT
-332 KEDAQNVNKIL
+332 KEDKIL
-343 YFAAESDANTYL
+343 YFEQETDATTYKNAQVDL
-355 TTNTANLTNY
+355 ATYEVLAYTN
-365 KVVKYEKGKSYYR
+365 GISYYR
-378 LNIRDIRENNLTKKY
+378 LNIRDIRETTLTKKY

-413 NAAAG
+413 NTAAG
-418 TIPTNPTTPLE
+418 TIPTDPTTPLE

>member
-1 MKTKSIIAGMLSTML
+1 MRTKSIIAGMLSTML

-54 SIDPNAVTEETK
+54 STDPNAVAEETK

-78 VLETKGQITLN
+78 VLETKGQITLDVN
-89 TDNKGT
+89 NKGT

-109 VPNYE
+109 VSNYN
-114 ATGAIGS
+114 AKGDIGS

-143 MAGKTEATLTEKTQ
+143 MAGKKEATLTEQ
-157 EQAIEDANLIKISV
+157 DEDVAIANPIAITV

-189 PVVNA
+189 SVVNA
-194 TVSNVKFT
+194 KVANAKFT

-214 LIAGEFSPKGK
+214 LIVGGFSSKGK
-225 TAEQQDNDNNGTY
+225 STEQLDDDNDGTY
-238 DHLTKLPTTDD
+238 DHLMKLPSTDD
-249 ELKWINAGTTYQ
+249 ELKWINAGQTYQ

-275 EAPTTGNTSY
+275 ETPTTGNTSY
-285 VLVELTVKPT
+285 VLVCLQVTPQATADATGNVTATPLTPNTTFYVLAKKDA
-295 QTSDASG
+295 TSG
-302 NFSSSNLGEN
+302 K
-312 ADFWVIVKHDAA
+312 IT
-324 SGDIIFAA
+324 FAT
-332 KEDAQNVNKIL
+332 KDDKIL
-343 YFAAESDANTYL
+343 YFEQNADATTYKGTQGNL
-355 TTNTANLTNY
+355 NNYEVLEYTN
-365 KVVKYEKGKSYYR
+365 GISYYR
-378 LNIRDIRENNLTKKY
+378 LNIRDIRKTALTEKY

-413 NAAAG
+413 NTATG
-418 TIPTNPTTPLE
+418 TIPTDPTTPLE

-437 ITIEAWTVVDMNE
+437 ITIETWTVVDMNE

>member
-28 RVTPEAGVKTY
+28 RVAPEAGVKTY

-54 SIDPNAVTEETK
+54 STDSNADEKETK
-66 ISDLYIYIFNGG
+66 IRDLNIYIFNGG
-78 VLETKGQITLN
+78 VLETKGKITLN

-109 VPNYE
+109 VANYNN
-114 ATGAIGS
+114 AQGAIGS

-129 LIDATDIAEENGFF
+129 LIAATDIAEENGFF
-143 MAGKTEATLTEKTQ
+143 MAGKTEATLTERTQ
-157 EQAIEDANLIKISV
+157 EQAIEDANLIRISV

-194 TVSNVKFT
+194 SVADAKFT

-209 TYLAK
+209 MYLAK
-214 LIAGEFSPKGK
+214 LTAGEFSPKGK
-225 TAEQQDNDNNGTY
+225 TAEQKDDDRDGTY
-238 DHLTKLPTTDD
+238 DHLTKLPTTDV
-249 ELKWINAGTTYQ
+249 EFKWINAATTYQ
-261 NTYATSKYLAENVN
+261 NTYANSKYLAENVN
-275 EAPTTGNTSY
+275 ETPTTGNTSY
-285 VLVELTVKPT
+285 VLVSLQVTPQAK
-295 QTSDASG
+295 A
-302 NFSSSNLGEN
+302 
-312 ADFWVIVKHDAA
+312 DAA
-324 SGDIIFAA
+324 GTVTNGGFTAGTTFYVLAKKEATSGKITFAT
-332 KEDAQNVNKIL
+332 KENKIL
-343 YFAAESDANTYL
+343 YFGQETDATTYKNAQVDL
-355 TTNTANLTNY
+355 ATYEVETYTN
-365 KVVKYEKGKSYYR
+365 GISYYR
-378 LNIRDIRENNLTKKY
+378 LNIRDIRETTLPKKY

-413 NAAAG
+413 NTAAG
-418 TIPTNPTTPLE
+418 TIPTEPTTPLE

-437 ITIEAWTVVDMNE
+437 ITIEPWTVVDMNE

>member
-28 RVTPEAGVKTY
+28 RVAPEAGVKTY

-54 SIDPNAVTEETK
+54 STDPNAVATETK
-66 ISDLYIYIFNGG
+66 ISDLNIYIFNGG
-78 VLETKGQITLN
+78 VLETKGKITLN

-109 VPNYE
+109 VANYNN
-114 ATGAIGS
+114 AQGAIGS

-129 LIDATDIAEENGFF
+129 LIAATDIAEENGFF
-143 MAGKTEATLTEKTQ
+143 MAGKTEATLTERTEDEATQ
-157 EQAIEDANLIKISV
+157 DANLIKISV

-189 PVVNA
+189 SVVNA
-194 TVSNVKFT
+194 TVADAKFT
-202 LAQQNSQ
+202 LAQPNSQ
-209 TYLAK
+209 MYLAK
-214 LIAGEFSPKGK
+214 LTAGEFSPKGK
-225 TAEQQDNDNNGTY
+225 TAEQTDADGDGTY
-238 DHLTKLPTTDD
+238 DHLTKLQTDAI
-249 ELKWINAGTTYQ
+249 KWTNGLTTYD
-261 NTYATSKYLAENVN
+261 NTFANSQYLAENVN

-285 VLVELTVKPT
+285 VLVSLQVTPQATADATGNVTATPLVDGTTFYVLAKKEPT
-295 QTSDASG
+295 SG
-302 NFSSSNLGEN
+302 K
-312 ADFWVIVKHDAA
+312 IT
-324 SGDIIFAA
+324 FAL
-332 KEDAQNVNKIL
+332 KDNQIL
-343 YFAAESDANTYL
+343 YFSQASDATAYKAAQGVDLAAYDVETY
-355 TTNTANLTNY
+355 TN
-365 KVVKYEKGKSYYR
+365 GISYYR
-378 LNIRDIRENNLTKKY
+378 LNIRDIRETTLPKKY

-413 NAAAG
+413 NTAAG
-418 TIPTNPTTPLE
+418 TIPTDPTTPLE
-429 TQTYISAD
+429 TQTHISAD
-437 ITIEAWTVVDMNE
+437 ITIEPWTVVDMNE

>member
-39 ASFSVSLLNQSTRAA
+39 ASFSVSLLNQSTRVA
-54 SIDPNAVTEETK
+54 SNDPNAVVEETK
-66 ISDLYIYIFNGG
+66 INHLYIYIFNGG

-114 ATGAIGS
+114 APGAIGS
-121 LQSDFEKQ
+121 LLSDFEKQ

-143 MAGKTEATLTEKTQ
+143 MAGKTEATLTERTEDEAKQ
-157 EQAIEDANLIKISV
+157 DANLIKISV

-194 TVSNVKFT
+194 TVADAKFT

-214 LIAGEFSPKGK
+214 LFVEGFSPKGK
-225 TAEQQDNDNNGTY
+225 TAEQKDDDQDQDGTY
-238 DHLTKLPTTDD
+238 DHLTKLPQEDAI
-249 ELKWINAGTTYQ
+249 KWTNGLTTYD
-261 NTYATSKYLAENVN
+261 NTFANSQYLAENVN

-285 VLVELTVKPT
+285 VLVSLQVTPQATADATGNVTQTALTPGTTFYVLAKKELTSGKIT
-295 QTSDASG
+295 FASK
-302 NFSSSNLGEN
+302 
-312 ADFWVIVKHDAA
+312 DD
-324 SGDIIFAA
+324 
-332 KEDAQNVNKIL
+332 KIL
-343 YFAAESDANTYL
+343 YFKQNTDATTYQGTQTSL
-355 TTNTANLTNY
+355 NDYEVLEYTNG
-365 KVVKYEKGKSYYR
+365 VSYYR
-378 LNIRDIRENNLTKKY
+378 LNIRDIRETTLTKKY

-413 NAAAG
+413 NTAAG
-418 TIPTNPTTPLE
+418 TIPTEPTTPLE
-429 TQTYISAD
+429 TQTHISAD
-437 ITIEAWTVVDMNE
+437 ITIEPWTVVDMNE